1 MVRGLK
7 NKMVYGG
14 RGIQKLALWVWEGLK
29 KTGHP
34 IPIPLKIG
42 GYLFWIGGTRAG
54 KGALTSFTSRAHFSL
69 GFFFVILYVI
79 LLYIFYL
86 FISDN

>member
-42 GYLFWIGGTRAG
+42 GYLFWIGEYPRW
-54 KGALTSFTSRAHFSL
+54 
-69 GFFFVILYVI
+69 
-79 LLYIFYL
+79 
-86 FISDN
+86 